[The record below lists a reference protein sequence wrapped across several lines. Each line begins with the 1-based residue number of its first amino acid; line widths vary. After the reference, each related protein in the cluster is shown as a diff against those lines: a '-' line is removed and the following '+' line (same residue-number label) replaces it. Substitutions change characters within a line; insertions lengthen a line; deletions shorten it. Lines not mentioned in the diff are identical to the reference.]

1 MAIEHYLTYQHNVQR
16 YFRHHV
22 DKYDGIIIPMS
33 IAVSFPGGT
42 YGFIRA
48 LCAKDRSKRY
58 AIDPRTPLFQKA
70 WDRSQARAPHERM
83 VEELGEPFTSKG
95 IAGPLAPTA
104 FEDEALTIAVQRCI
118 AYQKEFRASEEDQ
131 RKLNKYKKLLGV
143 ENLGQ
148 LQEPQ
153 FLIPPYFQFN
163 NEADPWFGIS
173 LRAVQ
178 LSQPVA
184 DGIPLRP
191 VIHPRNWDAVSD
203 WPSLL
208 NTLKAAGCRDTWLY
222 PNNFKEHDAPL
233 PELQSYRAVV
243 EACVLGDVGPYSL
256 FGGYYAILLGTLGLK
271 GFANGIGY
279 GEWRDS
285 GYHRGGTAILRIYMP
300 RLHKYLDVPAAQN
313 LLDKDADYFAGGSD
327 LLSECAS
334 GGRPLADLSQE
345 ESLDHF
351 LECRRDEIAFVD
363 RQGLAPARAELKETL
378 SKLTGVGPLE
388 RQTYGPSLERW
399 FAATA

>member
-1 MAIEHYLTYQHNVQR
+1 VAIEHYLTYQHNVQR
-16 YFRHHV
+16 YFRDHAG
-22 DKYDGIIIPMS
+22 KYDGIIIPMS

-48 LCAKDRSKRY
+48 LCARDRTKRY

-70 WDRSQARAPHERM
+70 WDRRQARAPHERM

-95 IAGPLAPTA
+95 LAGPLAPTD
-104 FEDEALTIAVQRCI
+104 FEDEALTIAVHRCI

-148 LQEPQ
+148 LQEPL

-163 NEADPWFGIS
+163 DETDPWFGIS
-173 LRAVQ
+173 LRAVE
-178 LSQPVA
+178 LSQAVA

-191 VIHPRNWDAVSD
+191 VIHPRNWDAVID

-208 NTLKAAGCRDTWLY
+208 NRLKVTGCRDAWLY
-222 PNNFKEHDAPL
+222 PNNFKEHDATL
-233 PELQSYRAVV
+233 PELQSYRAAV
-243 EACVLGDVGPYSL
+243 EACVRGDINPYSL
-256 FGGYYAILLGTLGLK
+256 FGGYYAILLGTFGLK

-313 LLDKDADYFAGGSD
+313 LLDKDADYFAGDSD

-345 ESLDHF
+345 ECLDHF

-363 RQGLAPARAELKETL
+363 LQGLAPARAELQETL
-378 SKLTGVGPLE
+378 NKLTGVGPFE
-388 RQTYGPSLERW
+388 RQTYGPSLEQW
-399 FAATA
+399 HAATA